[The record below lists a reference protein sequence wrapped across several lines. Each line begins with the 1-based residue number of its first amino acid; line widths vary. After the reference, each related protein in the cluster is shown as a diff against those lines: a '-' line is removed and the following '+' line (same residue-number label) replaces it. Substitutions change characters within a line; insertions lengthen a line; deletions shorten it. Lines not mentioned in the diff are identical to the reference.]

1 MKTKN
6 IISWL
11 LRISSAIILLQ
22 TLYFKFTGHPDSVEI
37 FTKLGIEPWGRIGT
51 GVVELFASI
60 LLLIPSTIFLGA
72 ILGIGLMSGAILS
85 HIAVLGI
92 EINDDGSLLFIL
104 AIVVFVFCSFIL
116 LLHKQN
122 ALAMYKNI
130 SRKIN
135 ILKEKFGNYHFTKNS
150 QGERLDK

>member
-11 LRISSAIILLQ
+11 LRIAAAIILLQ

-51 GVVELFASI
+51 GVIELIASI
-60 LLLIPSTIFLGA
+60 LLLIPSTIFFGA

-85 HIAVLGI
+85 HIAILGI
-92 EINDDGSLLFIL
+92 EINGDGGLLFTL
-104 AIVVFVFCSFIL
+104 AIVVFILCSIIV
-116 LLHKQN
+116 LLHKQDVIT
-122 ALAMYKNI
+122 MFKN
-130 SRKIN
+130 
-135 ILKEKFGNYHFTKNS
+135 NS
-150 QGERLDK
+150 